1 MDASDE
7 RIAAVFSQ
15 ALVSLPHDVKAL
27 LSAINDN
34 ALSPEVERGLVC
46 AANYLCK
53 SLDLIDDGVEG
64 LGYLDDAL
72 VLRLLCAQAQAQGPL
87 PEDLQT
93 LAEQAQVVRSFLGPL
108 NERCERF
115 VESFYELSVRG
126 RSVDAI
132 VSDASS
138 REELTSDL
146 LDWVTRYK
154 SPQFVLDEL
163 GLTKLRSF
171 LAARLP
177 N

>member
-1 MDASDE
+1 MDATDE
-7 RIAAVFSQ
+7 RFVAVFSQ
-15 ALVSLPHDVKAL
+15 ALLSLPEDVKAL
-27 LSAINDN
+27 LAAINDD
-34 ALSPEVERGLVC
+34 APRPEVQRALVC

-72 VLRLLCAQAQAQGPL
+72 VLRLLCAQAQTKGALPAELQSLAGEAQL
-87 PEDLQT
+87 
-93 LAEQAQVVRSFLGPL
+93 VRGFLGTL

-115 VESFYELSVRG
+115 VESFQELSVRG

-132 VSDASS
+132 LGDAAS

-146 LDWVTRYK
+146 LDWAARYK
-154 SPQFVLDEL
+154 TPAFTLDQL
-163 GLTKLRSF
+163 GLSKLRSF

-177 N
+177 E